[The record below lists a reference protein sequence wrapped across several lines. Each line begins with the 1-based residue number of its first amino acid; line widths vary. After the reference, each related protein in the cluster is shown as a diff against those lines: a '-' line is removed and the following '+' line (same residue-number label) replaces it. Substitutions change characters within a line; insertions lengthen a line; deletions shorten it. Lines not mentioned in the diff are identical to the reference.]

1 MMFYRV
7 AIQASNEGCWKW
19 KSTPL
24 DSLGALFQLL
34 RLYSAIPQNRL
45 RVFMTSSRQEL
56 DDMLAR
62 ENKGIDS
69 TSVTAEQFLSQRR
82 ISSSGSKQA
91 GAGDGAQ
98 PPRKVSTITLPP
110 LPAESARAEALL
122 QPQGLSTLERR
133 RWELEMGEGG
143 DHDESYTF
151 ALPLSMP
158 QTLAWTR
165 LLVRVQHGEL
175 LS

>member
-1 MMFYRV
+1 MYYRV
-7 AIQASNEGCWKW
+7 AIQIKNESYWNW

-34 RLYSAIPQNRL
+34 RLYGAIPQNRL
-45 RVFMTSSRQEL
+45 RVFMASSRQEL
-56 DDMLAR
+56 DEMLAR
-62 ENKGIDS
+62 ENKGMDS

-82 ISSSGSKQA
+82 IASTGSKQA
-91 GAGDGAQ
+91 GAGDESQ
-98 PPRKVSTITLPP
+98 PPRKVSTVTLPP
-110 LPAESARAEALL
+110 LVTSGAPAEALL
-122 QPQGLSTLERR
+122 QAKALSTLERR

-143 DHDESYTF
+143 DHDEQYTF

-158 QTLAWTR
+158 QALAWTK
-165 LLVRVQHGEL
+165 LLVRVKDGEL